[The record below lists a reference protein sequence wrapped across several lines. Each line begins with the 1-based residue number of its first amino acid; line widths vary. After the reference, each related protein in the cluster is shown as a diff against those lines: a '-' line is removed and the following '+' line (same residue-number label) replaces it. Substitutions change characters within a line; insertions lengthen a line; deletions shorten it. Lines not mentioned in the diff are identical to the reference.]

1 MTKLDQMLVDYRL
14 KMGKSSFIDRTSSWP
29 IGDFSKFLLDE
40 PLPVDSHL
48 TEVIQLADVVAYSV
62 WRGINYGLSD
72 NWFQRIKPALA
83 RRWGTDD
90 IDDAG
95 LTKIS

>member
-1 MTKLDQMLVDYRL
+1 MIFVELL
-14 KMGKSSFIDRTSSWP
+14 
-29 IGDFSKFLLDE
+29 KFLYGGGGFLAVRFGNQLDE

-48 TEVIQLADVVAYSV
+48 AEVIQLADVVAYSV